1 MLLYHPLYDAYNC
14 VFRMLQLLEARPDR
28 VYQIDQLRIMD
39 FYMVFPSLINQIQFP
54 RSGLKYKK
62 LFKTVTSY
70 EDKSS
75 PKMLLLRAK
84 PYQMLA
90 FKYLQGLGL
99 VEGESMVSGIVKR
112 TSKVL
117 PKDLED
123 AITDKAVVMKE
134 QIDCLVEVLAKLEM
148 SGKNGLK
155 ARTDLMEY
163 RYDV

>member
-1 MLLYHPLYDAYNC
+1 
-14 VFRMLQLLEARPDR
+14 
-28 VYQIDQLRIMD
+28 
-39 FYMVFPSLINQIQFP
+39 
-54 RSGLKYKK
+54 
-62 LFKTVTSY
+62 
-70 EDKSS
+70 
-75 PKMLLLRAK
+75 
-84 PYQMLA
+84 
-90 FKYLQGLGL
+90 
-99 VEGESMVSGIVKR
+99 MVSGIVKR